1 MNCKKL
7 ESIHRPN
14 PTFETPNLYLWIKWE
29 NLCLNLSLTAENKR
43 ENSHKKGWAHFKLN
57 VKD

>member
-1 MNCKKL
+1 M
-7 ESIHRPN
+7 HRPN
-14 PTFETPNLYLWIKWE
+14 PTFQTPNLYLWIKWE
-29 NLCLNLSLTAENKR
+29 KLCLNLSLTAENKR